1 MSSINNLS
9 FELVLASKSPRRR
22 EILLK
27 AEIPHTIITK
37 ETEEIFP
44 GHIPMREVPEY
55 LACLK
60 AKDILPEINEQQV
73 ILAADTIVLLNNKIY
88 GKPDDVEDAVRIL
101 KELSGQTHEV
111 ITGVCLMS
119 KSKHLSFSDVTKVHF
134 KDLDEEM
141 IRRYIADCHP
151 LDKAGAYAIQEWIG
165 MIGISSIEGDYYN
178 IVGLPVNKVY
188 EALLSF

>member
-1 MSSINNLS
+1 MGKMFSP
-9 FELVLASKSPRRR
+9 FYDYKKEWKWVL
-22 EILLK
+22 
-27 AEIPHTIITK
+27 
-37 ETEEIFP
+37 
-44 GHIPMREVPEY
+44 GHFKP
-55 LACLK
+55 
-60 AKDILPEINEQQV
+60 KDILPEINAQQV

-151 LDKAGAYAIQEWIG
+151 LDKAGAYAIQEWIV